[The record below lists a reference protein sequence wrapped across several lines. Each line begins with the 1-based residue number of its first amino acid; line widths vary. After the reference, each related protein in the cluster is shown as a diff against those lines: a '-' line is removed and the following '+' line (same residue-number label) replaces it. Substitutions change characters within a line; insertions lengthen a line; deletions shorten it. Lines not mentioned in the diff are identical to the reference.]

1 MGQMRKISMSN
12 KVKGRLVFHYLLM
25 EIWLGTLILFGT
37 EHILQELL
45 SKIKDRSITR
55 NIFRIQDDDSVMCGF
70 YNVNICLQE
79 KLC

>member
-12 KVKGRLVFHYLLM
+12 KVKGQLVFHYLLM
-25 EIWLGTLILFGT
+25 EIWLSTLILFGT

-70 YNVNICLQE
+70 YNVDICLQE

>member
-1 MGQMRKISMSN
+1 MTKKVNGQ
-12 KVKGRLVFHYLLM
+12 LVFHYLLI

-37 EHILQELL
+37 EYIPQELS
-45 SKIKDRSITR
+45 SKIKDRSITH
-55 NIFRIQDDDSVMCGF
+55 NIFRIQDDDSVMCEF

>member
-1 MGQMRKISMSN
+1 MRKISMSN
-12 KVKGRLVFHYLLM
+12 KVKGQLVFHYLLM
-25 EIWLGTLILFGT
+25 EIWLSTLILFGT

-70 YNVNICLQE
+70 YNVDICLQE

>member
-12 KVKGRLVFHYLLM
+12 KVKGQLVFHYLLM
-25 EIWLGTLILFGT
+25 EIWLSTLILFGT

>member
-1 MGQMRKISMSN
+1 MRKISMSN
-12 KVKGRLVFHYLLM
+12 KVKGQLVFHYLLM
-25 EIWLGTLILFGT
+25 EIWLSTLILFGT

-55 NIFRIQDDDSVMCGF
+55 NIFRIQDDDSVMYGF
-70 YNVNICLQE
+70 YNVHICLQE